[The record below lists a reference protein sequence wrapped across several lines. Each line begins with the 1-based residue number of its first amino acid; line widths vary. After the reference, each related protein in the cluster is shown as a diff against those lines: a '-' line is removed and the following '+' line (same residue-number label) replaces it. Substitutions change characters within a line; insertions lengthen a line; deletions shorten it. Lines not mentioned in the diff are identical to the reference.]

1 MTTID
6 DRADDDLGPLPDHAM
21 PGKKLSI
28 WHRLYHGET
37 NFNFVGRR
45 RIGFGISA
53 ALILITLVSLFT
65 RGLNMG
71 IDFEGGVSWE
81 FPANGVSSE
90 QAQSILG
97 DHGVSVQDA
106 KIQTVSGT
114 EGDSLR
120 IQTGDQPTNVQNAV
134 RDDFASAAKINADDV
149 TVNTVS
155 PTWGSKISRKA
166 ITALIVFFV
175 ILGIYISW
183 RFEWKMAIA
192 ALIAMAHDVLISVGV
207 YSVFGFEV
215 TPATVIAF
223 LTILGFSLYDTIV
236 VFDKVLDN
244 TKRFGT
250 RVGYGDIVNLSM
262 NQTLMRSLNTSF
274 AAVLPVLSVLV
285 IGGGVMGAVALED
298 FSLALLVGLIAGSY
312 SSIFVATPVLAIWKE
327 REPKY
332 REHRGRLMGPAEL
345 NLLRLGETPARPSAR
360 RAAPAVAGAG
370 AGTGATTATEVKRV
384 DATTALTHPP
394 RPRKKQRR

>member
-6 DRADDDLGPLPDHAM
+6 DRPDDDLGPLPDHATA
-21 PGKKLSI
+21 GKKLSI

-65 RGLNMG
+65 RGLNLG

-81 FPANGVSSE
+81 FPANGVTTE
-90 QAQSILG
+90 QAQTILS
-97 DHGVSVQDA
+97 DHGISVQDA

-114 EGDSLR
+114 DGQSIR
-120 IQTGDQPTNVQNAV
+120 VQTGNQPANVQNAI
-134 RDDFASAAKINADDV
+134 RDDFASASKINADDV

-155 PTWGSKISRKA
+155 PTWGAKISRKA
-166 ITALIVFFV
+166 ITALVVFFV
-175 ILGIYISW
+175 ILGLYISW

-244 TKRFGT
+244 TKRFGN

-285 IGGGVMGAVALED
+285 IGSWVMGAVALED

-312 SSIFVATPVLAIWKE
+312 SSIFVATPVLAIWKD

-332 REHRGRLMGPAEL
+332 REFRGRLMGPAEL
-345 NLLRLGETPARPSAR
+345 NLLRLGETPARPSSR
-360 RAAPAVAGAG
+360 RAATAGAG
-370 AGTGATTATEVKRV
+370 AAAGATVVTEGKRV

>member
-6 DRADDDLGPLPDHAM
+6 DRTDDDLGPLPDHAT
-21 PGKKLSI
+21 PGKSLSL

-45 RIGFGISA
+45 RIGFAISG
-53 ALILITLVSLFT
+53 ALILITFLSLFT

-81 FPANGVSSE
+81 FRANGVTTA
-90 QAQSILG
+90 QAESILS
-97 DHGVSVQDA
+97 DNGVAVQDA
-106 KIQTVSGT
+106 KIQTVSST
-114 EGDSLR
+114 DGDSIR
-120 IQTGDQPTNVQNAV
+120 VQTGDQPTAVQTAI
-134 RDDFASAAKINADDV
+134 RDDFASAAKITSDDV

-155 PTWGSKISRKA
+155 PTWGDKITRKA

-183 RFEWKMAIA
+183 RFEWKMAVA

-244 TKRFGT
+244 TKRFGN

-285 IGGGVMGAVALED
+285 IGAWVMGAVALED

-312 SSIFVATPVLAIWKE
+312 SSIFVATPVLAIWKD

-332 REHRGRLMGPAEL
+332 RALRGQLMSPAEL
-345 NLLRLGETPARPSAR
+345 NLLRLGETPARQSSR
-360 RAAPAVAGAG
+360 RAAAATAST
-370 AGTGATTATEVKRV
+370 ADGTATATTAEVRRV

>member
-1 MTTID
+1 
-6 DRADDDLGPLPDHAM
+6 
-21 PGKKLSI
+21 
-28 WHRLYHGET
+28 
-37 NFNFVGRR
+37 
-45 RIGFGISA
+45 
-53 ALILITLVSLFT
+53 
-65 RGLNMG
+65 
-71 IDFEGGVSWE
+71 
-81 FPANGVSSE
+81 
-90 QAQSILG
+90 
-97 DHGVSVQDA
+97 
-106 KIQTVSGT
+106 
-114 EGDSLR
+114 
-120 IQTGDQPTNVQNAV
+120 
-134 RDDFASAAKINADDV
+134 
-149 TVNTVS
+149 
-155 PTWGSKISRKA
+155 
-166 ITALIVFFV
+166 VFFV

-312 SSIFVATPVLAIWKE
+312 SSIFVATPVLAIWKQH
-327 REPKY
+327 EPKY
-332 REHRGRLMGPAEL
+332 REHKGRLMGPAEL
-345 NLLRLGETPARPSAR
+345 NLLRLGETPARASSR
-360 RAAPAVAGAG
+360 RATNVPAGATAG
-370 AGTGATTATEVKRV
+370 AGTAAPTEVKRV